1 MHNAIYISGR
11 ELTTWDPYFRWLGSL
26 GIPDY
31 QDDTLCCMG
40 GGSLHGN
47 WEMHF
52 ESDLPPGQ
60 VGTVNRYH
68 TFYVGK
74 SQVWDLWFDLNVI
87 DRAEMDLLLEAV
99 TL

>member
-1 MHNAIYISGR
+1 MHNAIYISGG

-47 WEMHF
+47 WEVHF
-52 ESDLPPGQ
+52 ESDVPPGQ

-68 TFYVGK
+68 TFYVG
-74 SQVWDLWFDLNVI
+74 STRVWDVWFDLTVI